1 MHSMRHGVDGTAIP
15 AHSKIYRVLTSKKD
29 PMVHVGEKNYFHVSA
44 FDVEEERFDF
54 YYEIQI
60 YCEARVCFS
69 PLQKSARA
77 FCHPTV
83 PKSYKWNGSQKHFT
97 NLFKG

>member
-1 MHSMRHGVDGTAIP
+1 MRHGVDGTAIP

-54 YYEIQI
+54 YYEIQKTI
-60 YCEARVCFS
+60 MKKKFS
-69 PLQKSARA
+69 KFFFDPKMAQNHYFGLKLGKSM
-77 FCHPTV
+77 T
-83 PKSYKWNGSQKHFT
+83 T
-97 NLFKG
+97 